1 MRPVAPRGARPAGPD
16 WELAVNIVKVG
27 ALYINLDQ
35 IAEVRD
41 TGIDIEI
48 FYRGSDRATTLR
60 GSEAETLRRWLD
72 TIAKDASSLA

>member
-1 MRPVAPRGARPAGPD
+1 
-16 WELAVNIVKVG
+16 VNIVKVG

-60 GSEAETLRRWLD
+60 GSEAEKLRRWLD
-72 TIAKDASSLA
+72 TIAKDLNPRA